1 MNQPLFSVIVPI
13 YNVEEYIHKCITSIL
28 NQTCKDFELILVD
41 DGSPDNCPI
50 ICDEYA
56 QNDSRIKVIHKANGG
71 IVNARYNGVKVST
84 GTYVIFVDGDDWI
97 SQDYL
102 ERTKKIIDDFS
113 PDIICYGHYLAS
125 QDNFVK
131 CQLPYESGYYDQ
143 SKIINNIF
151 PILMEDTRAV
161 SFTPTLWA
169 KAFLRELYT
178 QNQVVDLPIKMG
190 EDSACV
196 KPCVYHAN
204 SMFISTDCTYYYRC
218 NPMSVT
224 NSAKAINWNDPQ
236 MRAQHLMNH
245 INMSD
250 GDFLQQLYRATVHS
264 LFNVVVSQFNRKEK
278 YTAIVKEIRKEID
291 REFYQEAISKAYF
304 KTLRGKLMLCGIKY
318 QLFGL
323 MKLYN
328 RMK

>member
-1 MNQPLFSVIVPI
+1 MNVPLFSIIVPI
-13 YNVEEYIHKCITSIL
+13 YKVEKYIHQCVDSIL
-28 NQTCKDFELILVD
+28 NQSYKDFELILVD

-50 ICDEYA
+50 ICDEYK
-56 QNDSRIKVIHKANGG
+56 QKDNRINVIHKANGG
-71 IVNARYNGVKVST
+71 VVSARYNGVQASK

-102 ERTKKIIDDFS
+102 NRTKRIIDDFS
-113 PDIICYGHYLAS
+113 PDIVCYGHYLAS
-125 QDNFVK
+125 QDNSVK
-131 CQLPYESGYYDQ
+131 RQLPYESGYYDQ
-143 SKIINNIF
+143 SKIKNNIF
-151 PILMEDTRAV
+151 PILMEDARAV

-169 KAFLRELYT
+169 KAFLRELYM

-196 KPCVYHAN
+196 NPCVYHAN
-204 SMFISTDCTYYYRC
+204 SMFISPECTYYYRC

-224 NSAKAINWNDPQ
+224 NSGKAINWNDPQ

-250 GDFLQQLYRATVHS
+250 EDFQQQLYRATVHS

-278 YTAIVKEIRKEID
+278 YSVIVKEIKKEISRD
-291 REFYQEAISKAYF
+291 FYRDAISNAHF
-304 KTLRGKLMLCGIKY
+304 KSPRGRFMTFALKHR
-318 QLFGL
+318 LFLL
-323 MKLYN
+323 MKIYN
-328 RMK
+328 RAK